1 MRRPRSCTDCWRRS
15 PYLVADGGVRT
26 AASRGSLKP
35 ARPLRPV
42 VVVVLLALALVLIG
56 RTTGSGWTMVIVSG
70 LAGTV
75 VAAALWPALSLRR
88 IGVRAVAPRDAVCG
102 RPLHLRLEFTG
113 RRTVATASVSFAY
126 DGYDGAPRSFE
137 RASDRAWAEIPGS
150 GDIVATPPRRGVVS
164 RIAVELRCAAPL
176 GLVWWRRQ
184 VEVPLQ
190 RQLDVAPA
198 PTPSAVPIIS
208 EGEGGDRHRPERRS
222 GHDSVRTVRDYVP
235 GDATR
240 LVHWGLTARRDQLTV
255 KELEDPEGA
264 LLAIVL
270 DLRGDPEVAEK
281 MVSRAAGLCAAGLR
295 SGVEVVLCTA
305 ERSGPVSGRV
315 SSPTAAGRRLARAV
329 PGPPGSPPRSARIVR
344 LP

>member
-1 MRRPRSCTDCWRRS
+1 MAEAGTPTT
-15 PYLVADGGVRT
+15 L
-26 AASRGSLKP
+26 SRATIRP

-42 VVVVLLALALVLIG
+42 VVVVLLALALMLIG

-70 LAGTV
+70 LAGTLG
-75 VAAALWPALSLRR
+75 AAALWPALALRR
-88 IGVRAVAPRDAVCG
+88 VRVGVTAPRDAVCG
-102 RPLHLRLEFTG
+102 RPLDLRLDLSG
-113 RRTVATASVSFAY
+113 PRTAVTSSIAF
-126 DGYDGAPRSFE
+126 GYDDHVGEAEP
-137 RASDRAWAEIPGS
+137 ASDRASAEVPGA
-150 GDIVATPPRRGVVS
+150 GDLVATPPRRGVVS
-164 RIAVELRCAAPL
+164 KAVVELRCAAPL
-176 GLVWWRRQ
+176 GLVWWRRK
-184 VEVPLQ
+184 VELRLP
-190 RQLDVAPA
+190 RQIDVAPA
-198 PTPSAVPIIS
+198 ATPAAVPVIS
-208 EGEGGDRHRPERRS
+208 HGEGGDRHRPERRS

-270 DLRGDPEVAEK
+270 DLRGDPEVGERMA
-281 MVSRAAGLCAAGLR
+281 SRAAGLCAAGLR

-305 ERSGPVSGRV
+305 ERTGPVRGRV

-329 PGPPGSPPRSARIVR
+329 PGPPAKPPRSARVVR

>member
-1 MRRPRSCTDCWRRS
+1 MAEAPTEARPTQS
-15 PYLVADGGVRT
+15 GVR
-26 AASRGSLKP
+26 P

-42 VVVVLLALALVLIG
+42 VVVVLLGLALVMIG

-70 LAGTV
+70 LAGTLG
-75 VAAALWPALSLRR
+75 AAAIWPALALRR
-88 IGVRAVAPRDAVCG
+88 VRAGVTAPRDAICG
-102 RPLHLRLEFTG
+102 RPLDLRVEVSG
-113 RRTVATASVSFAY
+113 PRTVITLSVAFGYRSTAGTFEPA
-126 DGYDGAPRSFE
+126 GERSWSE
-137 RASDRAWAEIPGS
+137 VPGS
-150 GDIVATPPRRGVVS
+150 GDLVCTPPRRGVVD
-164 RIAVELRCAAPL
+164 RVLLEMRCAAPL
-176 GLVWWRRQ
+176 GLVWWRHN
-184 VEVPLQ
+184 VEVPLA
-190 RQLDVAPA
+190 RQLDVAPT
-198 PTPSAVPIIS
+198 PTPSAVPVIS

-270 DLRGDPEVAEK
+270 DLRGDPLVAERLA
-281 MVSRAAGLCAAGLR
+281 SRAAGLCAAGLR
-295 SGVEVVLCTA
+295 SGVEVALCTA
-305 ERSGPVSGRV
+305 ESSGPLTGRV

-329 PGPPGSPPRSARIVR
+329 AGPPGLPPGSARVVR

>member
-1 MRRPRSCTDCWRRS
+1 MAEAGTNTKTAPRRAPLR
-15 PYLVADGGVRT
+15 
-26 AASRGSLKP
+26 P
-35 ARPLRPV
+35 ARPFRPV
-42 VVVVLLALALVLIG
+42 VVVALLALALVLIG

-70 LAGTV
+70 LAGTLG
-75 VAAALWPALSLRR
+75 AAALWPAIALRSVS
-88 IGVRAVAPRDAVCG
+88 VRATAPRDAVSE
-102 RPLHLRLEFTG
+102 RPLDLRLDFTG
-113 RRTVATASVSFAY
+113 RRTVATVSVEF
-126 DGYDGAPRSFE
+126 GYDDRPQSFE
-137 RASDRAWAEIPGS
+137 RASDRFWAEIPGS
-150 GDIVATPPRRGVVS
+150 GDLVATPPRRGVVS
-164 RIAVELRCAAPL
+164 RVAVELRCAAPL
-176 GLVWWRRQ
+176 GLVWWRRNL
-184 VEVPLQ
+184 EIALP
-190 RQLDVAPA
+190 RQLDVAPT

-281 MVSRAAGLCAAGLR
+281 LASRAAGLCAAGLHG
-295 SGVEVVLCTA
+295 GVEVVLCTS

-329 PGPPGSPPRSARIVR
+329 PGLPGVPPRSARIVR

>member
-1 MRRPRSCTDCWRRS
+1 M
-15 PYLVADGGVRT
+15 AEGGRKT
-26 AASRGSLKP
+26 AAPRPSLRP
-35 ARPLRPV
+35 ARPFRPV

-70 LAGTV
+70 LAGTLG
-75 VAAALWPALSLRR
+75 AAAVWPAVALRR
-88 IGVRAVAPRDAVCG
+88 VGVRSAAPRDAISG
-102 RPLHLRLEFTG
+102 RPLDLRLEFVG
-113 RRTVATASVSFAY
+113 RRTAATAAVAF
-126 DGYDGAPRSFE
+126 GYDDGAAGFE
-137 RASDRAWAEIPGS
+137 PASERAWADIPGS

-164 RIAVELRCAAPL
+164 RVAVELRCAAPL
-176 GLVWWRRQ
+176 GLFWWRRRFEIQ
-184 VEVPLQ
+184 LA
-190 RQLDVAPA
+190 RQLDVAPS

-270 DLRGDPEVAEK
+270 DIRGDPGVAEK
-281 MVSRAAGLCAAGLR
+281 MASRAAGLCAAGLR

-305 ERSGPVSGRV
+305 ERTGPVRGRV

-329 PGPPGSPPRSARIVR
+329 PGPPGTPPRSARIVR

>member
-1 MRRPRSCTDCWRRS
+1 MTVSHRAR
-15 PYLVADGGVRT
+15 VR
-26 AASRGSLKP
+26 P
-35 ARPLRPV
+35 ARPFRPA

-70 LAGTV
+70 LAGTLG
-75 VAAALWPALSLRR
+75 AAALWPALALRR
-88 IGVRAVAPRDAVCG
+88 AGVHVRAPSDGVCG
-102 RPLHLRLEFTG
+102 RPLAVLLELTG
-113 RRTVATASVSFAY
+113 RRTAATVAVAF
-126 DGYDGAPRSFE
+126 GYDGEAGTSEP
-137 RASDRAWAEIPGS
+137 AAGRAWAEIPGK
-150 GDIVATPPRRGVVS
+150 GEVVATPSRRGVVS
-164 RIAVELRCAAPL
+164 RMGVELRCAAPL
-176 GLVWWRRQ
+176 GLVWWKSNL
-184 VEVPLQ
+184 EIPLD
-190 RQLDVAPA
+190 RQLDVAPS
-198 PTPSAVPIIS
+198 PTPSALPIIS

-264 LLAIVL
+264 LLAIVV

-281 MVSRAAGLCAAGLR
+281 TASRAAGLCAAGLR

-305 ERSGPVSGRV
+305 ENSGPVRGVV

-329 PGPPGSPPRSARIVR
+329 PGPPGDPPRSARVVR